1 MKFLLYILVVSTLF
15 FGCKKY
21 PEDEQFVHL
30 KRPESRLA
38 KYTLW
43 RLTKY
48 TVDGADS
55 IPYINSKVWS
65 GFPLDKVE
73 FDFKEA
79 DKKDPTIK
87 INGIGGT
94 SLIYIKFVDRKRKL
108 SIGFAP
114 TTNGY
119 TYPLFLSGWND
130 WEIQKLEK
138 GVLIIELNKNNKHYF
153 VKFEKI

>member
-1 MKFLLYILVVSTLF
+1 MKTLLSIFIVCVLF

-21 PEDEQFVHL
+21 PEDEQFINL
-30 KRPESRLA
+30 KTPENRLA

-65 GFPLDKVE
+65 GFPLDKIE
-73 FDFKEA
+73 FDFKET
-79 DKKDPTIK
+79 DRKDPVIK
-87 INGIGGT
+87 INSIGGT

-108 SIGFAP
+108 SIAFNP
-114 TTNGY
+114 TTSGY

-130 WEIQKLEK
+130 WEISKLEN
-138 GVLIIELNKNNKHYF
+138 GIFIIDLTKNLKKYHIEF
-153 VKFEKI
+153 RKV